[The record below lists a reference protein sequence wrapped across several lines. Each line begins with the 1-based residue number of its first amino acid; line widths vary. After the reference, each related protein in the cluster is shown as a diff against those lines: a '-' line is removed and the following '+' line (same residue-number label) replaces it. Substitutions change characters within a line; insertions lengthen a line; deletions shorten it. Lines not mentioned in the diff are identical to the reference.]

1 MMRSSRSAIWLAL
14 FLFLGFHPL
23 SAQSGGGQNSQSG
36 SNLGGTMTP
45 PLQIA
50 VTGCLKREADGG
62 YYIADKN
69 GTTWKLTPNGV
80 NLSEHVNHSVRI
92 TGKPDTN
99 AGQPGANQHGAK
111 TASAENL
118 QPGLRVLTV
127 KVLSPICAQ

>member
-1 MMRSSRSAIWLAL
+1 
-14 FLFLGFHPL
+14 
-23 SAQSGGGQNSQSG
+23 
-36 SNLGGTMTP
+36 MTP

-50 VTGCLKREADGG
+50 VSGCLKREADGG

-80 NLSEHVNHSVRI
+80 NLAGHVNHSVRI

-99 AGQPGANQHGAK
+99 AGQPGANQHRAK

-118 QPGLRVLTV
+118 QPGLGVLTV
-127 KVLSPICAQ
+127 KVLSPTCAQ